1 MIFIPLLDRVGVGR
15 IEKCPGLRGF
25 FLGGGR
31 RARPFVGPLGL
42 HSSYLPSF
50 QVHSSI
56 LRLNFVFIRL
66 NSYLF
71 HVHPSWFIAVSYLF
85 NGIRLQFAFIR
96 LHSSSFILIHL
107 HSSSFILVRIHSYSV
122 LHLVNYLIYGL
133 IFASFA

>member
-85 NGIRLQFAFIR
+85 DGIRLQFAFIR
-96 LHSSSFILIHL
+96 LHL
-107 HSSSFILVRIHSYSV
+107 HSSSFVLVRIHSYSV
-122 LHLVNYLIYGL
+122 LHLVN
-133 IFASFA
+133 